1 MCGSSIF
8 ILNSI
13 EISAAVGADLTDVV
27 PDLAGGEVHPAG
39 ERTVCVR
46 ALSLRQHPG
55 ELLYIDPPGALARTI
70 AGRAGQVAHIWLA
83 VRIDGF
89 ANGQICLT
97 LAVIA
102 GGEDVHF
109 EHSDSFLEMK
119 NPGWAP
125 GGWEA

>member
-1 MCGSSIF
+1 VTSR
-8 ILNSI
+8 
-13 EISAAVGADLTDVV
+13 EIGAAVGADLTDVV

-39 ERTVCVR
+39 EGSVCVW

-55 ELLYIDPPGALARTI
+55 ELLYIDPPGALARAI
-70 AGRAGQVAHIWLA
+70 AGGAGQVAHVWLA

-89 ANGQICLT
+89 ANGDIGLT

-109 EHSDSFLEMK
+109 EHSYSFLKKK
-119 NPGWAP
+119 NPD
-125 GGWEA
+125 